1 MCASLCSRIRVR
13 IPVEQLSV
21 DKYHSPVFL
30 IIVIVP
36 CDVLAVAA
44 PGSQSA
50 GVSKV
55 GVN

>member
-1 MCASLCSRIRVR
+1 M
-13 IPVEQLSV
+13 EQLSV

-30 IIVIVP
+30 IIVTVP
-36 CDVLAVAA
+36 CDVLVVAA

-50 GVSKV
+50 SKV